1 MTPADFD
8 LISGIVKERSGLA
21 LTPEKTYLLES
32 RLMPIARRLE
42 LGDLAALAERLRK
55 GADAALLDEIAE
67 AMTTNESFFFR
78 DTKPFDQFREVI
90 LPGLLEA
97 RASTKTLRIWCAACS
112 TGQEPYTL
120 AMILREEAAKVAGW
134 RIEIVATDLS
144 REVLDRAR
152 NGVYTQFEVQ
162 RGLPIDY
169 LVKYFAQAEDSW
181 QIDASI
187 RAMVQYKELNL
198 LESFAHLG
206 RFDVIF
212 CRNVLIYFDAETK
225 ADVLNRIAERMPAD
239 GTLYLGGA
247 ESVIGIT
254 DSFKPVSGQ
263 RGIYALTSNFGTPA
277 PAPVARATGLNAATS
292 KVGGLAASS

>member
-8 LISGIVKERSGLA
+8 LLSRIVKERSGLS
-21 LTPEKTYLLES
+21 LTPEKVYLLES

-42 LGDLAALAERLRK
+42 LKDLAALAGLVRK
-55 GADAALLDEIAE
+55 GADSALLDDIAE

-78 DTKPFDQFREVI
+78 DTRPFDQFREVV
-90 LPGLLEA
+90 LPGLLEG
-97 RASTKTLRIWCAACS
+97 RKTRKALRIWCAACS

-120 AMILREEAAKVAGW
+120 AMILREEAAKIAGW
-134 RIEIVATDLS
+134 RIDIVATDLS
-144 REVLDRAR
+144 REVLNRAR

-162 RGLPIDY
+162 RGLPINY
-169 LVKYFAQAEDSW
+169 LVKYFAQTDNGWRIDS
-181 QIDASI
+181 SV

-198 LESFAHLG
+198 LDPFTHLG
-206 RFDVIF
+206 MFDIVF
-212 CRNVLIYFDAETK
+212 CRNVLIYFDAATK
-225 ADVLNRIAERMPAD
+225 ADVLGRIAGQMPAD

-254 DSFKPVSGQ
+254 DSFKPITGQ
-263 RGIYALTSNFGTPA
+263 RGIYAVTSDGAGTAPMTRPA
-277 PAPVARATGLNAATS
+277 GLAVAAP

>member
-8 LISGIVKERSGLA
+8 LFSGIVKERSGLA

-42 LGDLAALAERLRK
+42 LNDLAALAARLRK
-55 GADAALLDEIAE
+55 GGETDLLDEIAE

-78 DTKPFDQFREVI
+78 DINPFTQFREVV
-90 LPGLLEA
+90 LPSMLEGRAA
-97 RASTKTLRIWCAACS
+97 RKTIRIWCAACS

-120 AMILREEAAKVAGW
+120 AMILREEAAKLGGW

-144 REVLDRAR
+144 RGVLERAR
-152 NGVYTQFEVQ
+152 NGIYSQFEVQ
-162 RGLPIDY
+162 RGLPIEY
-169 LVKYFAQAEDSW
+169 LVKYFAQVDNGW
-181 QIDASI
+181 QIDTSI

-198 LESFAHLG
+198 LDSFAHLG
-206 RFDVIF
+206 VFDIVF
-212 CRNVLIYFDAETK
+212 CSNVLIYFDNETK
-225 ADVLNRIAERMPAD
+225 TDVLDRIANRMPAD

-254 DSFKPVSGQ
+254 NTFKPVPGQ
-263 RGIYALTSNFGTPA
+263 RGLYALNAEA
-277 PAPVARATGLNAATS
+277 PAAAAPGIAAVAPKAD
-292 KVGGLAASS
+292 GLAAASR